1 MWRLQAVAAVLGR
14 PRQEDRHEL
23 KDSQGYKVRS
33 CFKSP
38 VKQKTSH
45 SLAVW
50 GFPPCKGPSGSLA
63 QAGVGGQTP
72 VPGKLLCVL
81 QGLRR
86 NMLPCPSQC
95 SISHAVLGEPAMHS
109 DMQLESLNSRG

>member
-14 PRQEDRHEL
+14 PRQENRHAL
-23 KDSQGYKVRS
+23 KGSQGYKVRS

-63 QAGVGGQTP
+63 QADACPWKTPMRAPGPQEEYAAMSPPVFHLSRCAGGT
-72 VPGKLLCVL
+72 C
-81 QGLRR
+81 
-86 NMLPCPSQC
+86 
-95 SISHAVLGEPAMHS
+95 HA
-109 DMQLESLNSRG
+109 Q